1 MTDMTNE
8 KPLEGADRHAQ
19 DSPTPQQNVWEA
31 KHDVGTE
38 ARHRKPTT
46 RKVFVSFSRTQSKVR
61 NQAFAAA
68 LRDAMTKAGVNP
80 SEVARRVWGTTKDKR
95 GVNVAKNHDRI
106 SHYLNGTS
114 YPAPENLER
123 LATAVGLTVE
133 ELAGAQ
139 ASEEPTAPRSSA
151 RPQGSVAR
159 HTAINAGAATGELV
173 LTSLPAQ
180 PTKIR
185 LQVDRVIHWKLAAR
199 IQAMLKEAETG
210 EVVEDDGP
218 QPGDVIQGGAAT
230 Q

>member
-1 MTDMTNE
+1 
-8 KPLEGADRHAQ
+8 
-19 DSPTPQQNVWEA
+19 
-31 KHDVGTE
+31 
-38 ARHRKPTT
+38 
-46 RKVFVSFSRTQSKVR
+46 VFVSFSRAQSKIR

-95 GVNVAKNHDRI
+95 GVNVARNRDRI
-106 SHYLNGTS
+106 GHYLNGTS

-123 LATAVGLTVE
+123 LATAVGLSVE
-133 ELAGAQ
+133 ELAGTQ
-139 ASEEPTAPRSSA
+139 AGEPTAARENV
-151 RPQGSVAR
+151 RPQGSTAR

-210 EVVEDDGP
+210 ETVEDDGP

>member
-1 MTDMTNE
+1 
-8 KPLEGADRHAQ
+8 
-19 DSPTPQQNVWEA
+19 
-31 KHDVGTE
+31 
-38 ARHRKPTT
+38 
-46 RKVFVSFSRTQSKVR
+46 VFVSFSRAQSKIR
-61 NQAFAAA
+61 NQAFAAI

-95 GVNVAKNHDRI
+95 GVNVARNRDRI
-106 SHYLNGTS
+106 GHYLNGTS

-123 LATAVGLTVE
+123 LATAVGLSVE

-139 ASEEPTAPRSSA
+139 QASEPTAPPPRA
-151 RPQGSVAR
+151 QPQGSIAR

-185 LQVDRVIHWKLAAR
+185 LQVDRVIHWKLAEK
-199 IQAMLKEAETG
+199 IQAMLKEAEIG
-210 EVVEDDGP
+210 GSVEDAGP